1 MLKRLCRFFSS
12 FFSLLVP
19 VQYNKQRDG
28 SMVISV
34 SLKMLKTP
42 FQHGLMMEDIISLFK
57 GKRGERKKKK
67 KEFERTISS
76 SS

>member
-1 MLKRLCRFFSS
+1 M
-12 FFSLLVP
+12 P

-42 FQHGLMMEDIISLFK
+42 FQHGLMMEDIISVFK
-57 GKRGERKKKK
+57 RKEGGKKEKKKLR
-67 KEFERTISS
+67 ELLAAATD
-76 SS
+76 